1 MKVPVK
7 IKKEIVTSWWIDNLI
22 DSLIVAFLYLA
33 ISALVL
39 QLPQSQLG
47 SPVWPPA
54 GIAVGALLARG
65 RSRCWGIFLGA
76 ALNSFFV
83 SKAPFLFALLAGL
96 VPTIGALTSTTLIL
110 FFNKTNN
117 FLNYVKNF
125 VRFSL
130 AATFSGTILQ
140 ALLGTLI
147 VSYAGLTKWDIY
159 WKVAWGWWVGDAM
172 GVLLFAPLVF
182 VWWSK
187 QSTIT
192 PITNNKWSFRSNG
205 KELFL
210 CLSILGIT
218 SYFTILGNQPL
229 EYFLLPPLLWSAFRF
244 GSKITTLTVTFTA
257 MVAAIST
264 SYKFG
269 SFYKVSQEINS
280 LIFLQLFM
288 GVILITTLM
297 VLVLAEENNRNSQEL
312 QEQVILKDKAYTQL
326 DLINRDLEE
335 IIETRTSELL
345 EANREIKFLNEQLTA
360 ENYRMSSEL
369 AVTRRLQ
376 KMILPRTKEL
386 NTIKELDIV
395 GFMEPAD
402 EVGGDYYDV
411 LQQNG
416 HIKIGIGDVTGHGL
430 ESGVIM
436 IMLQTAIRTLLIN
449 GEKNPV
455 KFLSTVNHTIYEN
468 LQRMNCEK
476 SLSLILIDYHDRVL
490 HLSGQHESVIV
501 IRDSGDIEII
511 DTDALGFPIGLTD
524 EISEFIF
531 ETAINL
537 NLGDVV
543 VLYTDGITEAENHT
557 KELYGLDRLIHTI
570 GKFHRNSVDQIRE
583 AVITDIREFIGS
595 SKVYDDITLV
605 VMKRK
610 I

>member
-83 SKAPFLFALLAGL
+83 SKAPFLFAILAGF

-125 VRFSL
+125 VRFAL
-130 AATFSGTILQ
+130 ATTFGGTILQ

-147 VSYAGLTKWDIY
+147 VSSAGLITWDVY

-182 VWWSK
+182 VWWSR

-192 PITNNKWSFRSNG
+192 PVTNNKWSFRSNG

-210 CLSILGIT
+210 CLSILVVT
-218 SYFTILGNQPL
+218 SYFTIIGNQPL

-244 GSKITTLTVTFTA
+244 GSKITTLTVMFTA

-269 SFYKVSQEINS
+269 SFYKISTEINS

-543 VLYTDGITEAENHT
+543 VLYTDGITEAENST
-557 KELYGLDRLIHTI
+557 KELYGIDRLIHTI
-570 GKFHRNSVDQIRE
+570 SKFHRNSVDQIRE